1 MNFFGLFLG
10 LVLVESIGN
19 MVVAIFLHQQQELE
33 DKTNIAEKSTSRV
46 KKLLDYFCLHLNVR
60 LFLLHFSRSLFCL
73 LPVLQTKW
81 EHRRTFPQSSTTS
94 KQLQQLDSR
103 VESSIDKDMEPR
115 QVEGSL
121 HVALMAA
128 KLFSTIISTI
138 IVNVILVHSQDS
150 VLALE
155 LSHR

>member
-1 MNFFGLFLG
+1 MNFFGLFLC

-19 MVVAIFLHQQQELE
+19 MIVAIFLHQQQELE
-33 DKTNIAEKSTSRV
+33 DKTNKAEKNASRV
-46 KKLLDYFCLHLNVR
+46 KKLLDYFCLHLNAR

-73 LPVLQTKW
+73 LPALQTKW

-103 VESSIDKDMEPR
+103 VESVLKDVKPR

>member
-1 MNFFGLFLG
+1 M
-10 LVLVESIGN
+10 
-19 MVVAIFLHQQQELE
+19 
-33 DKTNIAEKSTSRV
+33 
-46 KKLLDYFCLHLNVR
+46 LLL
-60 LFLLHFSRSLFCL
+60 FSRSLFCL
-73 LPVLQTKW
+73 LPALHTKW
-81 EHRRTFPQSSTTS
+81 EHRRTFPQSNTTS
-94 KQLQQLDSR
+94 KQLQKPDSC
-103 VESSIDKDMEPR
+103 VKDMEPR

>member
-1 MNFFGLFLG
+1 MNFFGLFLC
-10 LVLVESIGN
+10 LVLVESIGI

-33 DKTNIAEKSTSRV
+33 DETSIAEKNV
-46 KKLLDYFCLHLNVR
+46 PCVQKLLDYFSLRLNAR

-81 EHRRTFPQSSTTS
+81 EHRRTFPQSRTTS

-128 KLFSTIISTI
+128 KLFSTIISSI
-138 IVNVILVHSQDS
+138 KVNVILVHSQDS